1 MEESAIIEQL
11 TLFGLSRQEA
21 AIYLCL
27 LQNEEL
33 TGYEVAKLTG
43 ISRSNVYNGL
53 ASLVEHG
60 AAYVIEGSAS
70 KYLAV
75 SLEEFC
81 DNRLRYLTSVKDAL
95 IASGPKKSLPRE
107 GYITIEGYDHI
118 RDKIRHMLLGAEKRI
133 YFSATGEFLEQWSEE
148 IRELVRTQKKVVLIS
163 EDNKETF
170 PEDVELKAGII
181 EYLVPEHFREPEEEE
196 QQMDQIRLIIDSEY
210 ILTGTVT
217 GKSSD
222 ACLYSGQ
229 KNFVR
234 VFKDAMRNEI
244 ALIRL
249 TQGEQ

>member
-1 MEESAIIEQL
+1 M
-11 TLFGLSRQEA
+11 
-21 AIYLCL
+21 
-27 LQNEEL
+27 
-33 TGYEVAKLTG
+33 AKLTG

-60 AAYVIEGSAS
+60 AAYVIEGTSS

-75 SLEEFC
+75 ALSEFC
-81 DNRLRYLTSVKDAL
+81 DNRIRYLRKAKERLVAD
-95 IASGPKKSLPRE
+95 GPRKNLPRE

-118 RDKIRHMLLGAEKRI
+118 CDKIRHMLLGAEKRI
-133 YFSATGEFLEQWSEE
+133 YFSATGGFLEQWSEE
-148 IRELVRTQKKVVLIS
+148 
-163 EDNKETF
+163 
-170 PEDVELKAGII
+170 I
-181 EYLVPEHFREPEEEE
+181 EYLVPEHFREPKEEE
-196 QQMDQIRLIIDSEY
+196 QQMDQIRLIMDSEY

-222 ACLYSGQ
+222 TCLYSGQ

-249 TQGEQ
+249 KQGEQ

>member
-1 MEESAIIEQL
+1 MEEAAIIEQL
-11 TLFGLSRQEA
+11 ILFGLSRQEA

-53 ASLVEHG
+53 ASLVELG
-60 AAYVIEGSAS
+60 AAYVIEGTSS

-75 SLEEFC
+75 ALSEFC
-81 DNRLRYLTSVKDAL
+81 DNRIRYLRKAKERLVAD
-95 IASGPKKSLPRE
+95 GPRKNLPRE

-118 RDKIRHMLLGAEKRI
+118 CDKIQHMLLGAEKRI

-148 IRELVRTQKKVVLIS
+148 IRELVRAQKKVVLIS
-163 EDNKETF
+163 EDNREPF
-170 PEDVELKAGII
+170 PEDAELKAGII
-181 EYLVPEHFREPEEEE
+181 EYLVPEHFREPKEEE
-196 QQMDQIRLIIDSEY
+196 QQMDQIRLIMDSEY

-222 ACLYSGQ
+222 TCLYSGQ

-249 TQGEQ
+249 KQGEQ

>member
-1 MEESAIIEQL
+1 MEEAAIIEQL
-11 TLFGLSRQEA
+11 ILFGLSRQEA

-27 LQNEEL
+27 LQKEEL

-118 RDKIRHMLLGAEKRI
+118 CDKIRHMLLGAEKRI

-148 IRELVRTQKKVVLIS
+148 IRELVR
-163 EDNKETF
+163 
-170 PEDVELKAGII
+170 A
-181 EYLVPEHFREPEEEE
+181 
-196 QQMDQIRLIIDSEY
+196 
-210 ILTGTVT
+210 
-217 GKSSD
+217 
-222 ACLYSGQ
+222 Q
-229 KNFVR
+229 KNVERF
-234 VFKDAMRNEI
+234 FAEEKDTIEK
-244 ALIRL
+244 
-249 TQGEQ
+249 TQTR

>member
-1 MEESAIIEQL
+1 MEEAALIENL
-11 TLFGLSRQEA
+11 VLYGLSRQEA
-21 AIYLCL
+21 TIYLCL
-27 LQNEEL
+27 LRGEEL

-81 DNRLRYLTSVKDAL
+81 DNRLRYLAKVKDAL
-95 IASGPKKSLPRE
+95 IAGGPKKSLPRE
-107 GYITIEGYDHI
+107 GYITIEGFDHI
-118 RDKIRHMLLGAEKRI
+118 CDRIRHMLQGAEMRI
-133 YFSATGEFLEQWSEE
+133 YFSARGEFLEAWKPEIAALVSEE
-148 IRELVRTQKKVVLIS
+148 KKVVLIS
-163 EDNKETF
+163 EDNR
-170 PEDVELKAGII
+170 ELFHGESQLRDGII
-181 EYLVPEHFREPEEEE
+181 EYRVPENFRGNEEEP
-196 QQMDQIRLIIDSEY
+196 QTDQIRLIIDSEY
-210 ILTGTVT
+210 ILTGTVNGRADDT
-217 GKSSD
+217 
-222 ACLYSGQ
+222 CLYSGQ

-249 TQGEQ
+249 TQDGQ

>member
-1 MEESAIIEQL
+1 MEEAAIIEQL

-95 IASGPKKSLPRE
+95 ITSGPKKSLPRE
-107 GYITIEGYDHI
+107 GYITIEGYEHI
-118 RDKIRHMLLGAEKRI
+118 CDKIRHMILGAEKRI
-133 YFSATGEFLEQWSEE
+133 YFSATGDFLEQWSEE
-148 IRELVRTQKKVVLIS
+148 IRELVRAQKKVVLIS
-163 EDNKETF
+163 EDNRELF
-170 PEDVELKAGII
+170 PGDTELKTGII

-196 QQMDQIRLIIDSEY
+196 QQLDQIRLIIDSEY

-244 ALIRL
+244 ALIKIANN
-249 TQGEQ
+249 

>member
-1 MEESAIIEQL
+1 MEEAAIIEQL

-21 AIYLCL
+21 TIYLCL
-27 LQNEEL
+27 LKNEEL

-60 AAYVIEGSAS
+60 AAYVMEGAAS

-75 SLEEFC
+75 TLPEFC
-81 DNRLRYLTSVKDAL
+81 ENRIRYLMTVKEHLEAD
-95 IASGPKKSLPRE
+95 GPKKTLPRE
-107 GYITIEGYDHI
+107 GYITIEGYGHI
-118 RDKIRHMLLGAEKRI
+118 CDKIRHMILGAEKRI
-133 YFSATGEFLEQWSEE
+133 YFSASGDFLEKWAEE
-148 IRELVRTQKKVVLIS
+148 IRALVKAGKKVVLIS
-163 EDNKETF
+163 EDNKELF
-170 PEDVELKAGII
+170 SGEEQLQNGIT
-181 EYLVPEHFREPEEEE
+181 EYRVTEHFREPEEEE
-196 QQMDQIRLIIDSEY
+196 QQTDQIRLIIDSEY

-234 VFKDAMRNEI
+234 VFKDAMSNEI
-244 ALIRL
+244 ALIKIA
-249 TQGEQ
+249 QNG